1 MNEIQDEIEK
11 LLYKKGIIQ
20 KQIILYTYFK
30 KKMKEINPNKIEK
43 NIKKFNKST
52 ENMKENMAIVY
63 ENHNNN
69 LKQNEYMDSE

>member
-63 ENHNNN
+63 ENHNNIEYN
-69 LKQNEYMDSE
+69 LNKFI